1 MLTMKLMGDINTGDT
16 KKFVRL
22 YNHKLH
28 LQEVA
33 TNQIMCQYT
42 VLREWKR
49 QNAGVTG
56 HVVRREENL

>member
-1 MLTMKLMGDINTGDT
+1 MKLMGDINTGDT

-33 TNQIMCQYT
+33 TNKIMCQFT
-42 VLREWKR
+42 ALREWKR
-49 QNAGVTG
+49 QNAQAALPT
-56 HVVRREENL
+56 